1 MGARI
6 SVYKERTEE
15 FEMFFATNCEQYSYT
30 KITVPIKL
38 LKSPSDYDDCIY
50 YLDIV
55 GEDFSQKQCY
65 IGTQKIEELKIIRL
79 KEADCERDQIAE
91 WKLDLTLYGGKTEE
105 EIISLLDELCSEFS
119 LKYIRYYKY
128 FQNSGFEGFSFDR
141 FHLER
146 RYAYEDKVFSDD
158 AMSLYCGPIEMKT
171 RSAIERKIFKLSKKA
186 KSKNEYRDKLTDAF
200 LIALRCKDKISRYIL
215 LYYLFEIM
223 YATPQYQQLKNN
235 FKPTSGTINGD
246 TKRSLILFQYLHQEF
261 DLNEYPSLGKTVILN
276 SGTLE
281 EIIKTRN
288 DLTHR
293 GDQSKVSNLMY
304 NHLIPILKEVLR
316 KL

>member
-1 MGARI
+1 MGIRI
-6 SVYKERTEE
+6 STNILEVFKI
-15 FEMFFATNCEQYSYT
+15 FVATNCEQYSYT

-38 LKSPSDYDDCIY
+38 LKSPSDYDECIY
-50 YLDIV
+50 YLDII
-55 GEDFSQKQCY
+55 GDDFSQEQCY

-79 KEADCERDQIAE
+79 KEADCEHNQLAE
-91 WKLDLTLYGGKTEE
+91 WKLEMIVYGGKTEE
-105 EIISLLDELCSEFS
+105 EIISLLDDLCTEFS
-119 LKYIRYYKY
+119 LRFIRYYKY
-128 FQNSGFEGFSFDR
+128 FQNSGFEGFSYDR

-146 RYAYEDKVFSDD
+146 KYAYEDKIFSEN
-158 AMSLYCGPIEMKT
+158 AMSMYCGSIEMKT
-171 RSAIERKIFKLSKKA
+171 RSAIERKVFKLPKKA
-186 KSKNEYRDKLTDAF
+186 KSKNENKDKFTDAF
-200 LIALRCKDKISRYIL
+200 LKALRCKDKISRYIL

-235 FKPTSGTINGD
+235 FKSTSGTINSD
-246 TKRSLILFQYLHQEF
+246 TKRSLILFQYLQQEF

-276 SGTLE
+276 AGTLE

-293 GDQSKVSNLMY
+293 GDPTMVSTLMY
-304 NHLIPILKEVLR
+304 NHLLPILQEVIR

>member
-1 MGARI
+1 
-6 SVYKERTEE
+6 
-15 FEMFFATNCEQYSYT
+15 MFIATNCEQYSYT
-30 KITVPIKL
+30 KISVPIKL
-38 LKSPSDYDDCIY
+38 LKSPSDFDGSIY
-50 YLDIV
+50 FLDII
-55 GEDFSQKQCY
+55 GDDSSQKQCY
-65 IGTQKIEELKIIRL
+65 IGTQKVEELKILRL
-79 KEADCERDQIAE
+79 KEADCEHEQIAE
-91 WKLDLTLYGGKTEE
+91 WKLEMIVSGGKTEE
-105 EIISLLDELCSEFS
+105 EIIMILNELCSEFS

-158 AMSLYCGPIEMKT
+158 AMSLHCGPIEIKT
-171 RSAIERKIFKLSKKA
+171 RSAIERKVFKLPKKA
-186 KSKNEYRDKLTDAF
+186 KSKNEFRDKLTDAF
-200 LIALRCKDKISRYIL
+200 LVALRCKDKISRYVL

-235 FKPTSGTINGD
+235 FKPTSGTINSD
-246 TKRSLILFQYLHQEF
+246 TKRSLILYQYLRQEF
-261 DLNEYPSLGKTVILN
+261 ALNKYPSLGKTVILDA
-276 SGTLE
+276 GTLE
-281 EIIKTRN
+281 KIIITRN

-304 NHLIPILKEVLR
+304 NHLIPILQEVMR